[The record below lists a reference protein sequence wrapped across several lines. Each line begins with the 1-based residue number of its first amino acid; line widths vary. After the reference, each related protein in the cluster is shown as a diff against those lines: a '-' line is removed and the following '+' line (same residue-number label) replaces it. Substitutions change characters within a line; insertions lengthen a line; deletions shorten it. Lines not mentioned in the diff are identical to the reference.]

1 LVVSAGAESVH
12 AAQSTGGG
20 TRGTPWTG
28 AKGVTETV
36 GRIMAR
42 SKSAQAA
49 PMALP
54 IRLAPQRR
62 LAGASSSSLEP
73 KPATQPQAPSVAVS
87 SSFLGASLA
96 DSGDV
101 PPDAMGA
108 AGPSQFL
115 VVVNGRVRTFNK
127 NSGVPDGDLD
137 TTTNSFFGSL

>member
-1 LVVSAGAESVH
+1 MVAVAGHKLAALLIGGPEEERELDRVFGLAAVGRSSLAVASVTALITLVVSAGAESVH

-36 GRIMAR
+36 GQIMAR

-73 KPATQPQAPSVAVS
+73 KP
-87 SSFLGASLA
+87 
-96 DSGDV
+96 
-101 PPDAMGA
+101 
-108 AGPSQFL
+108 
-115 VVVNGRVRTFNK
+115 
-127 NSGVPDGDLD
+127 
-137 TTTNSFFGSL
+137 